1 MLRKRTMKEQK
12 NIESLYKLMIS
23 GSRGIKDSKK
33 IYDELEKIFAAHPDF
48 ILISGEARGVDSI
61 AEEWAKSRNLPI
73 EQHKPDWAKYGWGAG
88 IIRNKEMVLAADF
101 VLIFWDGKSKGTKS
115 VIDFCEKQGK
125 PYKLSQ
131 VALMPHENN

>member
-1 MLRKRTMKEQK
+1 MEEQK
-12 NIESLYKLMIS
+12 NIEQLYKLMIS

-48 ILISGEARGVDSI
+48 ILISGGARGVDSI

-73 EQHKPDWAKYGWGAG
+73 EQHKPDWAKYGKGAG
-88 IIRNKEMVLAADF
+88 IVRNKEMVLAADY
-101 VLIFWDGKSKGTKS
+101 VLIFWDGESKGTKS

-125 PYKLSQ
+125 EYLLKKID
-131 VALMPHENN
+131 N